1 MHTPLANN
9 IRGLFVTSDR
19 NLSSGETGQTMPNFD
34 AIKTSA
40 GQQGVLPSID
50 ESLAHRAGDVKVSII
65 IPVYNTSEYLH
76 QCLDSAVNQTLK
88 EIEIIVIDDAST
100 DNSLEII
107 RQYERQD
114 GRIRVIA
121 FEENRG
127 NGFGRNEAMRQATG
141 AYLMFLDSDDWL
153 DENAVDI
160 VYRKA
165 ITQAFDVVM
174 YGHISH
180 HTDSRKNKTSQLVCQ
195 PTLADN
201 DPDFF
206 KYLMQQRKGL
216 SCMPWQYLIERKLA
230 MSNDILFSEGIYFED
245 VIFTIKAAYYAK
257 SIAVLKLPLYNYRR
271 REGSITTSAS
281 KKKIADMFASLG
293 IVKEFLEAEGIF
305 KQYQREYLIRFLM
318 HGVCCNFL
326 DYFTLSK
333 KNRDM
338 ELDDYMDRIRKSK
351 LLCKENLLLLNH
363 AISELNQDEARSKRF
378 YMLCYRIMSSLM
390 YGYRTFWFS
399 YKLSFWIHEN
409 LQNLFDHLHK
419 MKFLS
424 MDFQMPM
431 PQQARKVG

>member
-1 MHTPLANN
+1 MSEVN
-9 IRGLFVTSDR
+9 
-19 NLSSGETGQTMPNFD
+19 ETDQTLLKPD
-34 AIKTSA
+34 ALP
-40 GQQGVLPSID
+40 QGVPFNGSNKFTLN
-50 ESLAHRAGDVKVSII
+50 ETADVKVSII
-65 IPVYNTSEYLH
+65 IPVYNTAEYLP
-76 QCLDSAVNQTLK
+76 QCLDSAINQTMK
-88 EIEIIVIDDAST
+88 DIEIIVVDDAST
-100 DNSLEII
+100 DNSLQII
-107 RQYERQD
+107 RHYESLD
-114 GRIRVIA
+114 ERIKVIA
-121 FEENRG
+121 FAENQG

-141 AYLMFLDSDDWL
+141 TYLMFLDSDDWL

-165 ITQAFDVVM
+165 MTQAFDVVM
-174 YGHISH
+174 YGYLSH
-180 HTDSRKNKTSQLVCQ
+180 HTDSRKNKTLQWVCQ

-201 DPDFF
+201 EPHFF

-216 SCMPWQYLIERKLA
+216 SCMPWQYLVAKKLV

-257 SIAVLKLPLYNYRR
+257 SLGVLKLPLYNYRR

-333 KNRDM
+333 KNRDR
-338 ELDDYMDRIRKSK
+338 ELDNYMDRIRKSK

-390 YGYRTFWFS
+390 YGYRAFWFS
-399 YKLSFWIHEN
+399 YKLSFWVREN

>member
-9 IRGLFVTSDR
+9 IRGLFVTSDE

-34 AIKTSA
+34 AIRTRA
-40 GQQGVLPSID
+40 GQQGVLPSIE

-76 QCLDSAVNQTLK
+76 QCLDSAVNQTLN

-121 FEENRG
+121 FEENQG
-127 NGFGRNEAMRQATG
+127 NGFGRNKAIRQATG
-141 AYLMFLDSDDWL
+141 IYLMFLDSDDWL
-153 DENAVDI
+153 DENAAEI

-165 ITQAFDVVM
+165 MSQAFDVVM
-174 YGHISH
+174 YGYLSH
-180 HTDSRKNKTSQLVCQ
+180 HTDSRKNKTSQLVSQ

-201 DPDFF
+201 NPDFF

-216 SCMPWQYLIERKLA
+216 SSMPWQYLIERKLA
-230 MSNDILFSEGIYFED
+230 MLNDILFSEGIYFED

-293 IVKEFLEAEGIF
+293 IVKDFLKAEDIF
-305 KQYQREYLIRFLM
+305 NLYQREYLILFLT
-318 HGVCCNFL
+318 HGICYNFL

-338 ELDDYMDRIRKSK
+338 ELDNYMDRLRKSK
-351 LLCKENLLLLNH
+351 LLRRENVLLLKQV
-363 AISELNQDEARSKRF
+363 ISELGEDESRTKSS
-378 YMLCYRIMSSLM
+378 YLLCYNIMYSLVSS
-390 YGYRTFWFS
+390 YRVFRFS
-399 YKLSFWIHEN
+399 YKMSFELRKSFHRLFIKADKIKLSTLEQVH
-409 LQNLFDHLHK
+409 
-419 MKFLS
+419 
-424 MDFQMPM
+424 
-431 PQQARKVG
+431 